1 MLYSQQD
8 IQNARNQLLR
18 RIGLM
23 AALAILPNVAGI
35 VVMYTIRIEWLSVLL
50 GCLGGAMAI
59 FTWGLF
65 CYPVYAYLR
74 YAREVVTGRNHEFR
88 GTLTTIAED
97 SVREGVPCK
106 TLYFHDEAVDDEKLC
121 YFDLSKYP
129 REGFPTGQRFV
140 VSVHGQSIV
149 SMQSE

>member
-74 YAREVVTGRNHEFR
+74 YAREVVTGRSHEFR
-88 GTLTTIAED
+88 GTLTTIAAHARRIGATIVVLGSD
-97 SVREGVPCK
+97 SNQRQNRLSRALQDALPDVEIRVRVG
-106 TLYFHDEAVDDEKLC
+106 LAD
-121 YFDLSKYP
+121 
-129 REGFPTGQRFV
+129 
-140 VSVHGQSIV
+140 
-149 SMQSE
+149 

>member
-65 CYPVYAYLR
+65 CYPSTPTCAMR
-74 YAREVVTGRNHEFR
+74 GRSSRAATTSSAAR
-88 GTLTTIAED
+88 
-97 SVREGVPCK
+97 
-106 TLYFHDEAVDDEKLC
+106 
-121 YFDLSKYP
+121 
-129 REGFPTGQRFV
+129 
-140 VSVHGQSIV
+140 
-149 SMQSE
+149 

>member
-88 GTLTTIAED
+88 GTLTTVAEAC
-97 SVREGVPCK
+97 VREGVPCK
-106 TLYFHDEAVDDEKLC
+106 TLYFHDEAADDEKLC

>member
-23 AALAILPNVAGI
+23 A
-35 VVMYTIRIEWLSVLL
+35 
-50 GCLGGAMAI
+50 CLGGAMAI

-74 YAREVVTGRNHEFR
+74 YAREVVTGRSHEFR

-106 TLYFHDEAVDDEKLC
+106 TLYFHDEAADDEKLC